1 METPPP
7 PPPNSLMGAIYH
19 AQKQENLSS
28 TRGSSRKETD
38 KKQTPKKQK
47 IVSTAIHLMK
57 RKNHI
62 SPQESE
68 ETSEIST
75 EVTLSHQ
82 SNHKKPR
89 TITYTFLSL
98 TNNTQVSTQLK
109 LFDDTWP
116 TANIPVAK
124 EYFEGVRKKREIANS
139 KIAMMKYYNPEEEK
153 EERLNSVSTKLKLY
167 NDPWNIKKRLTQSDM
182 GHLCR
187 LLLQTSLMEKY
198 VLPFFNRHQ
207 INEVQSKEGMR
218 VMVWDQDTQSQHSLI
233 MKKWSTSKSYIFIDG
248 WAQKF
253 ISRRNL
259 KTGDEIGL
267 YWDPNN
273 SIFDFH
279 VIQRA
284 A

>member
-1 METPPP
+1 METPRP
-7 PPPNSLMGAIYH
+7 PPPNSLMGAISH

-28 TRGSSRKETD
+28 TMGSSRKETD

-75 EVTLSHQ
+75 E
-82 SNHKKPR
+82 
-89 TITYTFLSL
+89 
-98 TNNTQVSTQLK
+98 

-124 EYFEGVRKKREIANS
+124 EYFEGVRKKREMADSEIS
-139 KIAMMKYYNPEEEK
+139 MMKYYNLEEEE
-153 EERLNSVSTKLKLY
+153 EERLKGVSTKLKLY
-167 NDPWNIKKRLTQSDM
+167 TDPWNIKKRLTQSDM

-198 VLPFFNRHQ
+198 VLLFLNRHQ
-207 INEVQSKEGMR
+207 INDVQSKEGFR
-218 VMVWDQDTQSQHSLI
+218 VMVWDQDTQS
-233 MKKWSTSKSYIFIDG
+233 ST
-248 WAQKF
+248 
-253 ISRRNL
+253 
-259 KTGDEIGL
+259 
-267 YWDPNN
+267 
-273 SIFDFH
+273 H
-279 VIQRA
+279 
-284 A
+284 